1 MLNMKKSILKK
12 IARFVKYNKL
22 FALFIIIFSLLVY
35 MLTFSNN
42 GLIERFRVNDEKA
55 KLEKTLKDEQLKN
68 AAYQQEIKE
77 LNTSDFKIEQV
88 AREKYGLTKEGETI
102 YKIIADTTKN

>member
-1 MLNMKKSILKK
+1 MLNMKESIFKK
-12 IARFVKYNKL
+12 FARFVKYNKL

-35 MLTFSNN
+35 ILVFSNN
-42 GLIERFRVNDEKA
+42 GLIQRFEINSEKS
-55 KLEKTLKDEQLKN
+55 KLEKTLKDEQQKN
-68 AAYQQEIKE
+68 EAYQQEIKD